1 MKLYTAGRAPNP
13 RRVNIFFAEKDFRPD
28 EVVEIDLNRL
38 EHKQGALAEVNP
50 FQRVPVLLLDDGTAI
65 AESVAICRYVEE
77 ALVPEPKLFGRD
89 AKEHALVD
97 MWNRRA
103 ELVLMAQAAAIF
115 RHLHPG
121 AAMLEVPQVPA
132 WGELNKERLAE
143 TLAIFDK
150 ELEGK
155 ACIAGDR
162 FTIADITVYVAI
174 DFLKVSKIRISEAMP
189 HLKRW
194 YDAVSARPSAK
205 A

>member
-1 MKLYTAGRAPNP
+1 MKLFTAGRAPNP
-13 RRVNIFFAEKDFRPD
+13 RRVNIFFAEKGFRAD
-28 EVVEIDLNRL
+28 EIVEVDLNKL
-38 EHKQGALAEVNP
+38 EHKQGELASVNS
-50 FQRVPVLLLDDGTAI
+50 FQRVPVLVLDDGTVI

-89 AKEHALVD
+89 AKERALVD

-121 AAMLEVPQVPA
+121 AAALEVPQVPA
-132 WGELNKERLAE
+132 WGEVNKERVAE
-143 TLAIFDK
+143 TFVLFDR
-150 ELEGK
+150 ELEGR
-155 ACIAGDR
+155 ACIAGDH
-162 FTIADITVYVAI
+162 FTIADITAYIAI
-174 DFLKVSKIRISEAMP
+174 DFLKVSKIRISEATP

-194 YDAVSARPSAK
+194 YDAVSERPSAK